1 MTNSACQSTRRDGTQ
16 CRETPT
22 PSGHCFAHDS
32 ALQERT
38 ANGRR
43 SGGFNKSN
51 ARRAAKTLPADMRA
65 LAAQLMQGISE
76 CHTGELDPKRLSAMG
91 TAAGA
96 VVRIHEVAETEQ
108 RLAALENVASVRKG
122 YGL

>member
-1 MTNSACQSTRRDGTQ
+1 MSNPACQSTRRDGTP
-16 CRETPT
+16 CRATPT

-76 CHTGELDPKRLSAMG
+76 CHTGALDPKRLSAMG

>member
-1 MTNSACQSTRRDGTQ
+1 MSNATCQSTRRDGTP
-16 CRETPT
+16 CRATPT
-22 PSGHCFAHDS
+22 ASGMCFAHDS

-108 RLAALENVASVRKG
+108 RIQALEQAATGQKG
-122 YGL
+122 WRA